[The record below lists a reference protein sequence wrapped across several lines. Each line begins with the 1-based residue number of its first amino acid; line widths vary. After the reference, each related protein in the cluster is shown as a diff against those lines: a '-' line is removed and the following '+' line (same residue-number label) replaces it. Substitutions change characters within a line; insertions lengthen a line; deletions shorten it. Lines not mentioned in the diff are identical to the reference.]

1 MEEQNKNVAS
11 TTTSPEQTGT
21 PVQTVQSQ
29 PQINPQPMKYCS
41 HCGGQ
46 IPEKAVV
53 CTLCGCQVSSFENT
67 NNAQPNIIINNAN
80 SNAVNNSVKAA
91 YAGKVKNKWVAVAL
105 CIFLGV
111 FGGHKFYEGK
121 ILFGIIYLF
130 TGGLLGFGVLID
142 LIILLLKPNP
152 YTV

>member
-1 MEEQNKNVAS
+1 M
-11 TTTSPEQTGT
+11 
-21 PVQTVQSQ
+21 
-29 PQINPQPMKYCS
+29 
-41 HCGGQ
+41 
-46 IPEKAVV
+46 
-53 CTLCGCQVSSFENT
+53 
-67 NNAQPNIIINNAN
+67 
-80 SNAVNNSVKAA
+80 
-91 YAGKVKNKWVAVAL
+91 KNKWVAVAL